1 MWGAAV
7 DSGWQVVAFADSNP
21 TQLEFKGI
29 NVIREAELPST
40 GFIVVA
46 IGLNHARKVTTERL
60 TSQFPEIQFATV
72 AHPTASIGYQ
82 AQIGPGAVILQNAT
96 VGTSATVGEGTI
108 INSGAILDHES
119 TLGDFASLAPGA
131 KTGGRVRI
139 GAESAISLG
148 AAVSHGVI
156 VGPHT
161 VVGGQSFVNKDLPEN
176 SVAFGTPARV
186 IRSRQPNESYL

>member
-7 DSGWQVVAFADSNP
+7 DSGWQVVAFADSKP
-21 TQLEFKGI
+21 TQREFKGI
-29 NVIREAELPST
+29 KVVREAELPWT
-40 GFIVVA
+40 GSIVVA
-46 IGLNHARKVTTERL
+46 IGLNHIRKEVTERL
-60 TSQFPEIQFATV
+60 TSQFPELQFATV

-96 VGTSATVGEGTI
+96 VGSTATVGMGAI
-108 INSGAILDHES
+108 INSGAVLDHES
-119 TLGDFASLAPGA
+119 FLGDFASLAPGA

-148 AAVSHGVI
+148 ASVSHGVCI
-156 VGPHT
+156 GPQT

-176 SVAFGTPARV
+176 SVAFGIPARV
-186 IRSRQPNESYL
+186 IRSRQPNENYL